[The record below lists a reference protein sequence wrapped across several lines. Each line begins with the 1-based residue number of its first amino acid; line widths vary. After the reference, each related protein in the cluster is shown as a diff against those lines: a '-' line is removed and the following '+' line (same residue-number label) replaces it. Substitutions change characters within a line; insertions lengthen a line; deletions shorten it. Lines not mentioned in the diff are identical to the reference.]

1 MAMRRSV
8 LALAAAVSLAAAAA
22 QAQTLVAPID
32 QSITLTFPAAARD
45 IVIGNPLIAD
55 VNLIN
60 ARNAVLIGKAYGV
73 TSVQVFDTD
82 GRSIYA
88 RQVVV
93 SSADDNRVSY
103 FRGAAETSF
112 ACAPRCERTAEP
124 GGGGQA
130 AAPAAPATP

>member
-1 MAMRRSV
+1 MRRSV
-8 LALAAAVSLAAAAA
+8 LALAAAVSLAVAAGA
-22 QAQTLVAPID
+22 QAQTVVAPID

-45 IVIGNPLIAD
+45 IVIGNPLIVD

-60 ARNAVLIGKAYGV
+60 ARNAVLIGKAHGV
-73 TSVQVFDTD
+73 TSVQVFDGD

-103 FRGAAETSF
+103 LRGAVETNF
-112 ACAPRCERTAEP
+112 ACAPRCERVGAP
-124 GGGGQA
+124 GA
-130 AAPAAPATP
+130 AGPAAAPATPATP

>member
-1 MAMRRSV
+1 MRRSV
-8 LALAAAVSLAAAAA
+8 LALAAAVSLAAAVAA

-32 QSITLTFPAAARD
+32 QSITLTFPADARD
-45 IVIGNPLIAD
+45 IVIGNPGIAD
-55 VNLIN
+55 INLIN
-60 ARNAVLIGKAYGV
+60 ARNAVLIGKTYGV

-103 FRGAAETSF
+103 FRGGTESNF
-112 ACAPRCERTAEP
+112 ACAPRCERIAAP
-124 GGGGQA
+124 GGGGGQA
-130 AAPAAPATP
+130 AAPAASGTP